1 MNTSDLKLPEDLED
15 VTLSDVAELLG
26 VLDNDASHDLQ
37 IGPKEV
43 KPEEWLARVK
53 HPRTVDGER
62 GISPQQR
69 KQSSNQWASTALEEF
84 RKRRMA
90 ETINRKLKAVLAH
103 QVKLNRA
110 LLGVI
115 QDESALSQKKKFV
128 FASPSTMPTRTTLA
142 KDSTWRNAGSM
153 ADKEFVPASTIIRP
167 AATTKT
173 CASPSSDT
181 VFSTPSSINST
192 GDFASD
198 AELSD
203 STSPR

>member
-1 MNTSDLKLPEDLED
+1 
-15 VTLSDVAELLG
+15 
-26 VLDNDASHDLQ
+26 
-37 IGPKEV
+37 
-43 KPEEWLARVK
+43 
-53 HPRTVDGER
+53 
-62 GISPQQR
+62 
-69 KQSSNQWASTALEEF
+69 
-84 RKRRMA
+84 MA

-115 QDESALSQKKKFV
+115 QDESALSEKKFV
-128 FASPSTMPTRTTLA
+128 FESPPTMPTRTTLA

-192 GDFASD
+192 RDFASD

-203 STSPR
+203 STFPR